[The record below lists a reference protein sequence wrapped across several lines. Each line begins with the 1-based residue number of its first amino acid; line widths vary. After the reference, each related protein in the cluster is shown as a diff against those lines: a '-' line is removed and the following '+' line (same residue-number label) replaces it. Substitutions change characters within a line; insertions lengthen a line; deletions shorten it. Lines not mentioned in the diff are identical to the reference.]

1 MKRAFA
7 IDCRPVEFAVS
18 SGGKPWNRGLYT
30 DDNTGTAM
38 GEKPVTVSGRRKGMM
53 FLKKKKQEQA
63 EYDRDNWKPVLR
75 CSICNGEQVA
85 GFKDRETGKFHEAAF
100 IRNEKELKEFMEI
113 YGIEKITKEY

>member
-1 MKRAFA
+1 MFFKREKRA
-7 IDCRPVEFAVS
+7 E
-18 SGGKPWNRGLYT
+18 GLE
-30 DDNTGTAM
+30 
-38 GEKPVTVSGRRKGMM
+38 EKSFDRE
-53 FLKKKKQEQA
+53 KQI
-63 EYDRDNWKPVLR
+63 PVLR

>member
-1 MKRAFA
+1 
-7 IDCRPVEFAVS
+7 
-18 SGGKPWNRGLYT
+18 
-30 DDNTGTAM
+30 
-38 GEKPVTVSGRRKGMM
+38 M
-53 FLKKKKQEQA
+53 FLKREKKAEGLEEKSFDREKQI
-63 EYDRDNWKPVLR
+63 PVLR

>member
-1 MKRAFA
+1 MFFKREKRA
-7 IDCRPVEFAVS
+7 E
-18 SGGKPWNRGLYT
+18 GLE
-30 DDNTGTAM
+30 
-38 GEKPVTVSGRRKGMM
+38 EKSFDRE
-53 FLKKKKQEQA
+53 KQIPA
-63 EYDRDNWKPVLR
+63 LR

>member
-1 MKRAFA
+1 MFFKREKKA
-7 IDCRPVEFAVS
+7 E
-18 SGGKPWNRGLYT
+18 GLE
-30 DDNTGTAM
+30 
-38 GEKPVTVSGRRKGMM
+38 EKSFDRE
-53 FLKKKKQEQA
+53 KQI
-63 EYDRDNWKPVLR
+63 PVLR

>member
-1 MKRAFA
+1 
-7 IDCRPVEFAVS
+7 
-18 SGGKPWNRGLYT
+18 
-30 DDNTGTAM
+30 
-38 GEKPVTVSGRRKGMM
+38 M
-53 FLKKKKQEQA
+53 FLKREKRAEGLEEKSFDREKQI
-63 EYDRDNWKPVLR
+63 PVLR